1 MGERIAAFPWAST
14 PLGPQES
21 WPAALR
27 TLVELMLASN
37 QPMFI
42 AWGAQRTLLYNE
54 GYSEILGSKHPAALG
69 QDFLHAWNE
78 IRADIQSIVDTAYG
92 GEPVQMDRIHLRME
106 RRGFVEDTWFSF
118 FYSPIRGDD
127 GSVAG
132 FFCGCSEITAQVLA
146 EQRLAAREARY
157 RGVLENM
164 DEAFVLLDHDLDVL
178 DANRSAANYLEQA
191 VETLIGSNFLALFP
205 AFAESSLGVLLQDA
219 LNERRSA
226 VVERPVTLTDGRCPW
241 FEVRAHPVD
250 EGLAV
255 MFRDVTT
262 QRSQREAA
270 ALDSER
276 VQLALDAGAIVGTW
290 MWHVQDDRVVGD
302 SRFAA
307 TFDLDPDICRTG
319 LPAAQAMGSM
329 HADDLQRVQ
338 AAIADVLAR
347 GGPYRCEY
355 RVRHR
360 DGGYRWVEA
369 NGRVELDAQGQPQR
383 FPGVLMDI
391 EHRRHAEA
399 ERDRATSLLRT
410 FIEAVPGVVYA
421 KDLGGRLT
429 VGNLGVAR
437 LLGLP
442 PDSFIGRTDAE
453 VLPDPAQAE
462 AIMRNDRRIMNSGVA
477 EQLEETIQ
485 QPDGTPSIWW
495 STKAPLRD
503 ASGDIIGLIGA
514 SVDITGRKRTEEALR
529 MSEQRA
535 ALAMDVA
542 RLGSWTWDLRSG
554 EINIDARCRE
564 ICGLPQGAPVVLA
577 DVRER
582 IHPDDL
588 QRIEQAWAA
597 ALRKRRSERFSDEF
611 RWIRP
616 GGREVW
622 IASRVQVSD
631 RSQSGP
637 RSVVGSAIDVT
648 ERRQMVETLTLADR
662 RKDEFLAMLAHELR
676 NPLAPISGAAHL
688 LGIAAEDSS
697 KVKRAAAII
706 SRQVRHMTELVDDLL
721 DVSRVT
727 RGLVDLEHELVDMRA
742 VVGAAIE
749 QVEPHLQ
756 ARQHSFISG
765 FDAGDAVVLGDRNRL
780 VQVVSNLLGNAAK
793 YTPVSGRVELH
804 VATSARQVRISVT
817 DNGIGI
823 DAKLLPHVFELF
835 TQAERTPDRAQG
847 GLGIGLALVR
857 SIARLHGGDAV
868 VESAGAHAGSTF
880 TVVLPLAATDGMPAA
895 EKITSV
901 ATGNPR
907 DILVVDDNEDAAATL
922 AEVLRAAGHRVTT
935 AADGA
940 EALARAGERDRWDM
954 FVLDIGLP
962 DMTGYELAGKLRD
975 TPGGS
980 GATLVALTGYGH
992 AHDRVL
998 SKSAGFQHHLV
1009 KPVDFA
1015 RIRKILAEA

>member
-1 MGERIAAFPWAST
+1 MIARIAAYPWESS
-14 PLGPQES
+14 PLGPQEA

-27 TLVELMLASN
+27 TLVDLMLASN

-42 AWGAQRTLLYNE
+42 AWGEQRTLLYND
-54 GYSEILGSKHPAALG
+54 GYVEIIGSKHPAALG
-69 QDFLHAWNE
+69 QDFMEAWSE
-78 IRADIQSIVDTAYG
+78 IRADVQPIVDAAYG
-92 GEPVQMDRIHLRME
+92 GEPVQMDRLHLRME

-127 GSVAG
+127 GRVAG

-146 EQRLAAREARY
+146 ERRLAEREARY
-157 RGVLENM
+157 RGVLENI
-164 DEAFVLLDHDLDVL
+164 DEAFVLFDHDLDIL
-178 DANRSAANYLEQA
+178 DANPLATSYLDHP
-191 VETLIGSNFLALFP
+191 VEALIGTSIRSLFP
-205 AFAESSLGVLLQDA
+205 GIAASSLGVMFERA
-219 LNERRSA
+219 LSTRRSA
-226 VVERPVTLTDGRCPW
+226 MVEQPITLHDGRRPW

-255 MFRDVTT
+255 MFRDVTA
-262 QRSQREAA
+262 QRSHREAA

-290 MWHVQDDRVVGD
+290 VWNVPDDRVVGD
-302 SRFAA
+302 ARFAA
-307 TFDLDPDICRTG
+307 TFDLDPVACRAG
-319 LPAAQAMGSM
+319 LPAVQAMGSM
-329 HADDLQRVQ
+329 HADDLPRVQ

-355 RVRHR
+355 RVRRR
-360 DGGYRWVEA
+360 DGGFRWIEA
-369 NGRVELDAQGQPQR
+369 NGRVELDAQGRPLR
-383 FPGVLMDI
+383 FPGVLLDI

-410 FIEAVPGVVYA
+410 FIEAVPGVAYA
-421 KDLGGRLT
+421 KDRAGRLT
-429 VGNLGVAR
+429 VGNRGVAQ

-442 PDSFIGRTDAE
+442 PEGFIGKTDAE
-453 VLPDPAQAE
+453 FLSDPAQAE
-462 AIMRNDRRIMNSGVA
+462 AIMRNDRRIMETGIA
-477 EQLEETIQ
+477 EQLEEIIQ
-485 QPDGTPSIWW
+485 QPDGTPTIWW

-503 ASGDIIGLIGA
+503 DSGDIIGLIGA

-542 RLGSWTWDLRSG
+542 RLGSWSWDLRSG
-554 EINIDARCRE
+554 QVSIDARCRE
-564 ICGLPQGAPVVLA
+564 ICGLPQDSPVVLA
-577 DVRER
+577 EMRER

-588 QRIEQAWAA
+588 QRIEQGCAV
-597 ALRKRRSERFSDEF
+597 ALRKPRGERFSEEF

-616 GGREVW
+616 DGTEVW
-622 IASRVQVSD
+622 IASRVQVLD
-631 RSQSGP
+631 GQRSGP

-648 ERRQMVETLTLADR
+648 ERRQMLEALTLADR

-688 LGIAAEDSS
+688 LGIAADDSS

-727 RGLVDLEHELVDMRA
+727 RGLVELEHEPVDLRA

-749 QVEPHLQ
+749 QVEPLLQ
-756 ARQHSFISG
+756 ARQHSFTSTFEPGNAI
-765 FDAGDAVVLGDRNRL
+765 VLGDRNRL
-780 VQVVSNLLGNAAK
+780 VQVLSNLLGNAAK
-793 YTPVSGRVELH
+793 YTAVGGRIELR
-804 VATSARQVRISVT
+804 VTTTARHVRISVS

-847 GLGIGLALVR
+847 GLGIGLALVC
-857 SIARLHGGDAV
+857 SIARLHGGDV
-868 VESAGAHAGSTF
+868 QVESAGIHAGSTF
-880 TVVLPLAATDGMPAA
+880 TLILPLAAMRDTPAREDTRSA
-895 EKITSV
+895 AAGT
-901 ATGNPR
+901 PR
-907 DILVVDDNEDAAATL
+907 DILVVDDNEDAAITL
-922 AEVLRAAGHRVTT
+922 AELLHAAGHRVIT
-935 AADGA
+935 ATDGA
-940 EALARAGERDRWDM
+940 EALARAGERDRWDV

-975 TPGGS
+975 TAAGS
-980 GATLVALTGYGH
+980 DALLVALTGYGH

-1009 KPVDFA
+1009 KPVDFEN
-1015 RIRKILAEA
+1015 IQKILAEV